1 METQNA
7 NQQISQEKFTISS
20 DKNNSFNLIFQ
31 NRKSTIYISA
41 SFQSEIKKIE
51 YEKNYNLEE
60 LKTNKYLSLFDTISE
75 TYEEIISII
84 KQRKSEI
91 KLIEKENQIEINIPL
106 FGARIKEII
115 FILNEKEKNDKD
127 KINELYDIISNLKQ
141 ENKQLKENQKK
152 LEEKI
157 NIILNE
163 IKPLKEFKEKMDKKE
178 KEKNENKKIRNLD
191 SLVLGDNEKYNKT
204 LKNWINPNMKI
215 KAELLYRLTR
225 DGDEFQTF
233 HNLCDNKGI
242 TLLLVKLI
250 DGNILGGYI
259 TKDWDNHSNCWKQ
272 DQDAFVFS
280 LTQNVKCITNSN
292 YSYNAFYC
300 NSSYGPH
307 FASIQFYSKKMNEAL
322 IQSHGYYNNSSN
334 LYPGKNADYYKMQE
348 VEVYKIIIN

>member
-60 LKTNKYLSLFDTISE
+60 LKANKYLSLFDTISE

-84 KQRKSEI
+84 KQKKSEI

-115 FILNEKEKNDKD
+115 FILNEKEKND
-127 KINELYDIISNLKQ
+127 
-141 ENKQLKENQKK
+141 KENQKK

-191 SLVLGDNEKYNKT
+191 SLVLGDNEEYNKT

-225 DGDEFQTF
+225 DGDEYQTF

-242 TLLLVKLI
+242 TLLLFKLI

-259 TKDWDNHSNCWKQ
+259 TKDWDNHSNGWKQ

-292 YSYNAFYC
+292 NSYNAFYC
-300 NSSYGPH
+300 DSSCGPYFDSIRFYG
-307 FASIQFYSKKMNEAL
+307 KTKMNEAY
-322 IQSHGYYNNSSN
+322 IYSSGYYNNSSN
-334 LYPGKNADYYKMQE
+334 LYPGKKADFFFRSNCIE
-348 VEVYKIIIN
+348 FIC

>member
-106 FGARIKEII
+106 LGARIKEIN

-127 KINELYDIISNLKQ
+127 KINELYDIISDLKQ

-191 SLVLGDNEKYNKT
+191 SLVLGDNEEYNKT
-204 LKNWINPNMKI
+204 LKNWIKPNMKI

-259 TKDWDNHSNCWKQ
+259 TKDWDNHSGWKQ

-280 LTQNVKCITNSN
+280 LTQNVKCITNGN
-292 YSYNAFYC
+292 NSYNAFYC
-300 NSSYGPH
+300 LSSCGPY
-307 FASIQFYSKKMNEAL
+307 FGSIQFSGKNNMNEAY
-322 IQSHGYYNNSSN
+322 IQSTGYYNNSSN
-334 LYPGKNADYYKMQE
+334 LYPGKKADFYKMQE

>member
-1 METQNA
+1 
-7 NQQISQEKFTISS
+7 
-20 DKNNSFNLIFQ
+20 
-31 NRKSTIYISA
+31 
-41 SFQSEIKKIE
+41 
-51 YEKNYNLEE
+51 
-60 LKTNKYLSLFDTISE
+60 
-75 TYEEIISII
+75 
-84 KQRKSEI
+84 
-91 KLIEKENQIEINIPL
+91 
-106 FGARIKEII
+106 
-115 FILNEKEKNDKD
+115 
-127 KINELYDIISNLKQ
+127 
-141 ENKQLKENQKK
+141 
-152 LEEKI
+152 
-157 NIILNE
+157 LNE

-259 TKDWDNHSNCWKQ
+259 TKDWDNHSNCWKK

-292 YSYNAFYC
+292 YNYEAFYC
-300 NSSYGPH
+300 YSGYGPFFH
-307 FASIQFYSKKMNEAL
+307 PIQFYDKKMNEAF
-322 IQSHGYYNNSSN
+322 ICSSGYYNNSSN
-334 LYPGKNADYYKMQE
+334 LYPGKKGDYYK
-348 VEVYKIIIN
+348 IL